1 MSIGSSDPS
10 GRHLAVLDV
19 RMTYNSDQ
27 QTGPLRTQKLRHRLS
42 LVDDVEETPSAST
55 VTAVSR
61 RHQSVQSR
69 HVQASINDLHLG
81 VFAVEQQDVDHALAS
96 LSRSLFITT
105 SELIFRQNTGRF

>member
-42 LVDDVEETPSAST
+42 LVDVEETPSAST

-61 RHQSVQSR
+61 AHQSVQSR
-69 HVQASINDLHLG
+69 HVQASVNDLRLG